1 MIVTLG
7 FIVAPVTFLAF
18 VTILCHR
25 QLLLLICQN
34 IAIAVLFRI
43 DQKRLLQAVRRIRL
57 HVPAMHP
64 IITTMCLAMRNV
76 VGGSQFGKVFKA
88 FFKQEFIMLRKLLVG
103 AFLCVLVA
111 PSAFAQSDITCNQAA
126 MTKLET
132 DVKAIT
138 DEMKKD
144 YANKEL
150 AMAKQALASNDAD
163 KCKTHMS
170 NAMKGNDPM

>member
-1 MIVTLG
+1 MVVALR

-18 VTILCHR
+18 VTLLCHCEY
-25 QLLLLICQN
+25 LLLICQN
-34 IAIAVLFRI
+34 IAIAVLFRME
-43 DQKRLLQAVRRIRL
+43 QKRLPEQFERSN
-57 HVPAMHP
+57 VPAMHS
-64 IITTMCLAMRNV
+64 IITTMCLAVRNV
-76 VGGSQFGKVFKA
+76 DGDFQFGKVFKE
-88 FFKQEFIMLRKLLVG
+88 FSKQEFIMLRKLLVG

-111 PSAFAQSDITCNQAA
+111 PSAFAQSDITCTQAA

-150 AMAKQALASNDAD
+150 AMAKQALAANDAD